1 MTKTLV
7 SGQEGKENVDYW
19 GLEII
24 IIIKLLWGLEIIIT
38 KLLWGLEIIIL
49 NYYYQIIMGLRN
61 YTQAFRCHHGT
72 HLSRNR

>member
-24 IIIKLLWGLEIIIT
+24 VIKLSWGLEIIIIKLLWGLEV
-38 KLLWGLEIIIL
+38 IIL
-49 NYYYQIIMGLRN
+49 NYYYQIITGLRN
-61 YTQAFRCHHGT
+61 YT
-72 HLSRNR
+72 